1 MHENSK
7 CFQVDLCFILN
18 ILFIKTTYLSG
29 NYVVTESEAEW
40 PIIPYLYRLRSKWP
54 LRLAFM

>member
-1 MHENSK
+1 MVQDQEFCMHENSK

-40 PIIPYLYRLRSKWP
+40 PIIPYLYR
-54 LRLAFM
+54 